1 MSIEDKIKNAKS
13 LTWIT
18 DGIPKWKVKLIVW
31 WTKMKMK
38 INAMK
43 GKQMKRLFLIVGLL
57 SVMLCGCRESDMVSW
72 NVSKE
77 ADYFNVL
84 RRITVFN
91 IRTDTVLLQM
101 TGKFALKNNASNELC
116 VIAEIEKGVYQKH
129 FVYLNE
135 YTMYTVEDLSGT
147 EVSPY
152 AYELEFLPQ
161 QLSPVQITV
170 NELKEDLFGKD

>member
-1 MSIEDKIKNAKS
+1 MKKILA
-13 LTWIT
+13 I
-18 DGIPKWKVKLIVW
+18 ILI
-31 WTKMKMK
+31 
-38 INAMK
+38 
-43 GKQMKRLFLIVGLL
+43 L
-57 SVMLCGCRESDMVSW
+57 VMVLAFSGCRESTMVSY

-77 ADYFNVL
+77 ADNFNVV

-101 TGKFALKNNASNELC
+101 TGRLALKNNDHSEL
-116 VIAEIEKGVYQKH
+116 VVLAEVEKGVYQKH
-129 FVYLNE
+129 FIYLNE

-161 QLSPVQITV
+161 MLVPVKISAHEIVEDITGTQTGG
-170 NELKEDLFGKD
+170 N

>member
-1 MSIEDKIKNAKS
+1 MKKNFIFII
-13 LTWIT
+13 LF
-18 DGIPKWKVKLIVW
+18 IV
-31 WTKMKMK
+31 
-38 INAMK
+38 IA
-43 GKQMKRLFLIVGLL
+43 
-57 SVMLCGCRESDMVSW
+57 LCGCRESDMVSW

-77 ADYFNVL
+77 ADYFNVV

-101 TGKFALKNNASNELC
+101 TGKFALKNNSSNELC

-147 EVSPY
+147 EVTPY

-170 NELKEDLFGKD
+170 NELKEDIFGGDGNEQ